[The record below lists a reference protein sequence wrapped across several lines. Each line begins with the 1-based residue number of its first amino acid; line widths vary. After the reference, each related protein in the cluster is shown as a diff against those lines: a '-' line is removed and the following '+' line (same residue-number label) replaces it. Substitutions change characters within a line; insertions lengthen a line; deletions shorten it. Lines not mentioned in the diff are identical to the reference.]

1 MRRREF
7 LTLVGGAAVA
17 CPLAARAQ
25 QPAMPVIGFL
35 HAASPEA
42 YAPMMTA
49 FRQGLKE
56 AGYVEGR
63 NLAIEYRWAEG
74 HYDRLPELAADLV
87 RRRVAEIV
95 TGGTPAALA
104 AKAASSTIPIV
115 INVEAY
121 APMMTAF
128 RQGLKEAGYVEG
140 RNLAIEYRWAE
151 GHYDRLPE
159 LAADLVRRRVAEIV
173 TGGTPAALAAKAASS
188 TIPIVINVGV
198 DPVQLGLVASL
209 NRPGGNVT
217 GLAVLSVELGAKKL
231 EVLHELLRTSAAVAL
246 LVNPNTPST
255 EPETKGVRDA
265 ARSLGLQLHVLDAS
279 TEGEI
284 DAAFEKLIELRAG
297 GLVVSVDAFLNS
309 QRAQIVALA
318 ARHAVPA
325 IYGVREFAAA
335 GGLMSYGTDLTDGY
349 RQVGI
354 YAGKILK
361 GAKPADLPV
370 QRVVRVEFVINL
382 KTAKTLGLTFPI
394 TLLGRADEVIE

>member
-1 MRRREF
+1 M
-7 LTLVGGAAVA
+7 AAW
-17 CPLAARAQ
+17 PRAAHAQ

-35 HAASPEA
+35 GGASPL
-42 YAPMMTA
+42 YAPSMTA
-49 FRQGLKE
+49 FREGLKE
-56 AGYVEGR
+56 AGYVEGH
-63 NLAIEYRWAEG
+63 NVAIEYRWAEG
-74 HYDRLPELAADLV
+74 HYDRLPALAADLV
-87 RRRVAEIV
+87 RRQVAEIV
-95 TGGTPAALA
+95 TVGTPAALA

-115 INVEAY
+115 I
-121 APMMTAF
+121 
-128 RQGLKEAGYVEG
+128 
-140 RNLAIEYRWAE
+140 
-151 GHYDRLPE
+151 
-159 LAADLVRRRVAEIV
+159 LVGI
-173 TGGTPAALAAKAASS
+173 
-188 TIPIVINVGV
+188 

-217 GLAVLSVELGAKKL
+217 GTSSLTVEVAAKRL

-246 LVNPNTPST
+246 LVNPNNPQT

-297 GLVVSVDAFLNS
+297 GLLVSNDAFLFS
-309 QRAQIVALA
+309 QRDQIVALA

-325 IYGVREFAAA
+325 IYGAREFAAA
-335 GGLMSYGTDLTDGY
+335 GGLMSYGTDYADRF
-349 RQVGI
+349 RQVGT

-361 GAKPADLPV
+361 GTKPADLPV
-370 QRVVRVEFVINL
+370 QQVARVEFVINL